1 MPWSLLLEPDNHND
15 CIAFGR
21 QYNMEVQLDQWVP
34 VYSTWDDVMTIMMG
48 SEQALALHSANLVN
62 CGDTLE
68 WVKHLMSLLGL
79 KKAGGEGE

>member
-1 MPWSLLLEPDNHND
+1 MR
-15 CIAFGR
+15 I
-21 QYNMEVQLDQWVP
+21 
-34 VYSTWDDVMTIMMG
+34 MTG
-48 SEQALALHSANLVN
+48 SKRALALHSANLVD